1 MNLEKQG
8 LPKSLNWL
16 DGFGMALA
24 IPVSTF
30 TLIGLEI
37 GPIGAWGALVVWI
50 ITSLIAVLQNFI
62 YADLALRLPGHA
74 GGIGAYAHEAWRRYA
89 SPLGAVALF
98 GYWAGWSFTYGVV
111 ALQIGQLI
119 QAQWFPSYTGTVSFG
134 TSHVGL
140 PHLIAV
146 ATMLGVFAM
155 NVAGT
160 KLAVQTNKMFGF
172 VLGILALVC
181 LAGPLL
187 LHQTHLSNLTWTVD
201 NSGGIPEWQKIL
213 VWSFI
218 VSWTS
223 YATEICATFAPE
235 YKNPR
240 RDLILALVS
249 SSILVLVIAGL
260 SAVVLPAAI
269 GQAAINANP
278 LGFYTAIVQHVVGEG
293 FSGLVIAI
301 LCIAQLVAMNSSI
314 AGSSRA
320 WYGLAARGL
329 TLRQF
334 NYLNSHGVP
343 SRAMTV
349 DLIVN
354 ISLILFVGNVTG
366 VILASNLGYLICI
379 VLTLLG
385 FVLLKNRYPD
395 WNLVLCKHPL
405 WVPVAWLLIL
415 FNIFVIYYGF
425 FEPQVSGYGGL
436 QEQIIAVSI
445 LVLSLVFFVFRRLV
459 QDKTGLQLQERD
471 S

>member
-74 GGIGAYAHEAWRRYA
+74 GGIGAYAHEAWRRCA

-213 VWSFI
+213 VWS
-218 VSWTS
+218 
-223 YATEICATFAPE
+223 
-235 YKNPR
+235 
-240 RDLILALVS
+240 
-249 SSILVLVIAGL
+249 
-260 SAVVLPAAI
+260 
-269 GQAAINANP
+269 NA
-278 LGFYTAIVQHVVGEG
+278 
-293 FSGLVIAI
+293 
-301 LCIAQLVAMNSSI
+301 
-314 AGSSRA
+314 
-320 WYGLAARGL
+320 
-329 TLRQF
+329 
-334 NYLNSHGVP
+334 
-343 SRAMTV
+343 
-349 DLIVN
+349 
-354 ISLILFVGNVTG
+354 
-366 VILASNLGYLICI
+366 
-379 VLTLLG
+379 
-385 FVLLKNRYPD
+385 
-395 WNLVLCKHPL
+395 
-405 WVPVAWLLIL
+405 
-415 FNIFVIYYGF
+415 
-425 FEPQVSGYGGL
+425 
-436 QEQIIAVSI
+436 
-445 LVLSLVFFVFRRLV
+445 
-459 QDKTGLQLQERD
+459 
-471 S
+471 